1 MVSFGIIDDDPV
13 CRRMLESIIEESNLG
28 IIVTNSPGGA
38 DVIED
43 ILDSNPQVVLIDLLM
58 PDIDGITLISEL
70 KKAGY
75 TGNFIM
81 ISQIDNKSMVEEAYK
96 QGIEFFIHKPI
107 NRFEVKTVIEN
118 VKDKFKLNR
127 SLDEIRESLSNLG
140 VFNSQS
146 QSPHQLEKSD
156 PDSVRH
162 IAQQIIMDIGL
173 LGESGSNDI
182 LIAMEI
188 LVEKNYSIND
198 FPSLKELYKMI
209 ALHDG
214 QSKSE
219 KELNRD
225 LKAMEQR
232 IRRAVLAALTN
243 LASIGLTD
251 YAHPKF
257 EYYAP
262 LLFDFQDVRLKM
274 NELENESAINK
285 VKINVKK
292 FLQVLYIE
300 TLEKLKAK

>member
-1 MVSFGIIDDDPV
+1 MVSFGIVDDDPV
-13 CRRMLESIIEESNLG
+13 CRRMLESIIEEGNLG
-28 IIVTNSPGGA
+28 IIVTNSPGGV

-70 KKAGY
+70 KKSGY

-118 VKDKFKLNR
+118 VKAKFKLSR
-127 SLDEIRESLSNLG
+127 SLDEIRESLSHLDI
-140 VFNSQS
+140 FSTTSPTTKKLETNS
-146 QSPHQLEKSD
+146 
-156 PDSVRH
+156 DSVQNVVQH
-162 IAQQIIMDIGL
+162 ILMDIGL
-173 LGESGSNDI
+173 LGESGSNDM
-182 LIAMEI
+182 LTAMEI
-188 LVEKNYSIND
+188 LVKKDYSIND

-209 ALHDG
+209 ALYEDE
-214 QSKSE
+214 SKSE
-219 KELNRD
+219 ADLNRE

-274 NELENESAINK
+274 NELENKATNNK